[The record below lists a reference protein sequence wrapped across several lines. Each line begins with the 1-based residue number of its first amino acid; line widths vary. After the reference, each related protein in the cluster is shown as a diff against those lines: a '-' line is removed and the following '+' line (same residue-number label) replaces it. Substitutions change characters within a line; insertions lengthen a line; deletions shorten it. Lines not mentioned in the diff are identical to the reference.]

1 MEVQRSRRR
10 VRANAEFPTNRWR
23 PAGWSATDRV
33 ALGGSCWH
41 CGRHAVHCATCR
53 SEGNASTPRAAS
65 PVKARHRRHSG
76 RRFSSLA
83 THQMPGK
90 YPPPTC
96 AVEVHHTV
104 KEARSALALSET
116 PSHAWCG
123 HAPPLKSVPTGGL
136 ERTSGEETGLAADMA
151 AHSSGATKLI
161 TRDPPSVYPP
171 TRPSFIGPNWAGEE
185 RRLRTNAAEW
195 RGAPGC
201 NHDLRRTARPNGP
214 WRTG

>member
-1 MEVQRSRRR
+1 MEVQRSKRR
-10 VRANAEFPTNRWR
+10 VRANADFPTNRWR

-41 CGRHAVHCATCR
+41 CGRRAVHCATCR
-53 SEGNASTPRAAS
+53 SEGNASIPRAAS
-65 PVKARHRRHSG
+65 PVKARHRRHSS
-76 RRFSSLA
+76 RSFSSLA
-83 THQMPGK
+83 TYQMPGK

-96 AVEVHHTV
+96 AVEADHTV

-151 AHSSGATKLI
+151 AHSSGATKLVWTHPLSTPLANMNPQYPRSTPSSVSMKSSPRYPRCPQVRD
-161 TRDPPSVYPP
+161 TRE
-171 TRPSFIGPNWAGEE
+171 NEE
-185 RRLRTNAAEW
+185 SNLSS
-195 RGAPGC
+195 GC
-201 NHDLRRTARPNGP
+201 DT
-214 WRTG
+214 

>member
-1 MEVQRSRRR
+1 MLRAPIQRQASVIAACRVMEVQRSRRR

-83 THQMPGK
+83 THQMPG
-90 YPPPTC
+90 
-96 AVEVHHTV
+96 EVPASDLRSRGAPHGEGGTQRARSFGDTV
-104 KEARSALALSET
+104 SRLVRARSAAQK
-116 PSHAWCG
+116 C
-123 HAPPLKSVPTGGL
+123 
-136 ERTSGEETGLAADMA
+136 ADRG
-151 AHSSGATKLI
+151 SGAHQ
-161 TRDPPSVYPP
+161 
-171 TRPSFIGPNWAGEE
+171 
-185 RRLRTNAAEW
+185 RRRQ
-195 RGAPGC
+195 
-201 NHDLRRTARPNGP
+201 DLRQTWRRIQAARRN
-214 WRTG
+214 

>member
-1 MEVQRSRRR
+1 MLRAPIQRQASVIAACRVMEVQRSRRR

-41 CGRHAVHCATCR
+41 CGRRAVHCATCR
-53 SEGNASTPRAAS
+53 SDGKASIPPAAY
-65 PVKARHRRHSG
+65 PVKARHRRHST
-76 RRFSSLA
+76 RSFSPLV
-83 THQMPGK
+83 TYQMPGK

-136 ERTSGEETGLAADMA
+136 ARTSGDDRTCGRHGGAFKRRDETSL
-151 AHSSGATKLI
+151 
-161 TRDPPSVYPP
+161 DPPSVYPL
-171 TRPSFIGPNWAGEE
+171 S
-185 RRLRTNAAEW
+185 
-195 RGAPGC
+195 
-201 NHDLRRTARPNGP
+201 
-214 WRTG
+214 

>member
-1 MEVQRSRRR
+1 MLRAPIQRQASVIAACRVMEVQRSRRR

-41 CGRHAVHCATCR
+41 CGRRAVHCATCR

-136 ERTSGEETGLAADMA
+136 ERTSGDDRTCGRHGGAFKRRDETSL
-151 AHSSGATKLI
+151 
-161 TRDPPSVYPP
+161 DPPSVYPL
-171 TRPSFIGPNWAGEE
+171 S
-185 RRLRTNAAEW
+185 
-195 RGAPGC
+195 
-201 NHDLRRTARPNGP
+201 
-214 WRTG
+214 

>member
-1 MEVQRSRRR
+1 MLRAPIQRQASVIAACRVMEVQRSKRR

-41 CGRHAVHCATCR
+41 CGRRAVHCATCR
-53 SEGNASTPRAAS
+53 SEGNASIPRAAS

-104 KEARSALALSET
+104 KEARSALALWDGAISRLVRARST
-116 PSHAWCG
+116 AQKWPDRG
-123 HAPPLKSVPTGGL
+123 
-136 ERTSGEETGLAADMA
+136 
-151 AHSSGATKLI
+151 SGAHQRRGQDLGEHGVAFKRRDETK
-161 TRDPPSVYPP
+161 
-171 TRPSFIGPNWAGEE
+171 
-185 RRLRTNAAEW
+185 
-195 RGAPGC
+195 
-201 NHDLRRTARPNGP
+201 
-214 WRTG
+214 